1 MRRLA
6 LLVVWTT
13 VLLGV
18 IGTAVALRSRGS
30 EELFRYTQS
39 RALGAN
45 GASVLSAAHVE
56 EWVAKAPEPVLPAH
70 RTPPALVRCIAG
82 GGGVLR
88 NPWSCTIRYRS
99 GTRAHYRV
107 VVRPNGS
114 YVGTGTGIIEGCC
127 IKTPE
132 LE

>member
-6 LLVVWTT
+6 LPVVWTT

-18 IGTAVALRSRGS
+18 LGSAVALRSRGS

-39 RALGAN
+39 RALGAD

-56 EWVAKAPEPVLPAH
+56 EWVAKAPEPVRPAQ
-70 RTPPALVRCIAG
+70 RTAPTLTRCRPG

-88 NPWSCTIRYRS
+88 NPWSCTVRYRS
-99 GTRAHYRV
+99 GKRADYRV
-107 VVRPNGS
+107 LVQPDGFYRG
-114 YVGTGTGIIEGCC
+114 VGAGIIEGCC
-127 IKTPE
+127 VRTPASR
-132 LE
+132 

>member
-18 IGTAVALRSRGS
+18 VGAAAALRSRGS

-39 RALGAN
+39 RSLGAN
-45 GASVLSAAHVE
+45 GALVLSAAHVE
-56 EWVAKAPEPVLPAH
+56 EWVAKAPEPVRAAQ
-70 RTPPALVRCIAG
+70 RTAPVLVRCRPG
-82 GGGVLR
+82 RGYVLR

-99 GTRAHYRV
+99 GTLAHYTV
-107 VVRPNGS
+107 TVHPDGS
-114 YVGTGTGIIEGCC
+114 YRGAGAGIIEGCC
-127 IKTPE
+127 IRTPQ
-132 LE
+132 LD

>member
-18 IGTAVALRSRGS
+18 LGAAVALRSRGS

-56 EWVAKAPEPVLPAH
+56 EWVAKAPEPVRPAQ
-70 RTPPALVRCIAG
+70 RTPPTLVRCRPG
-82 GGGVLR
+82 SGDVLR

-99 GTRAHYRV
+99 GTRAHYTV
-107 VVRPNGS
+107 TVRPDGS
-114 YVGTGTGIIEGCC
+114 YVGRGSGIIEGCC
-127 IKTPE
+127 VKTPS
-132 LE
+132 LD

>member
-18 IGTAVALRSRGS
+18 LGTAVALRSRGS
-30 EELFRYTQS
+30 EELFRYTQT

-45 GASVLSAAHVE
+45 GASVLSAAQVE
-56 EWVAKAPEPVLPAH
+56 EWVAKAPEPVRATQ
-70 RTPPALVRCIAG
+70 RTPPTLVRCHPG
-82 GGGVLR
+82 RGDVLR

-99 GTRAHYRV
+99 GTRAHYTV
-107 VVRPNGS
+107 TVHPDGS
-114 YVGTGTGIIEGCC
+114 YIGMGSGIIEGCC
-127 IKTPE
+127 IKTPS
-132 LE
+132 LD